1 MNERKTN
8 RKGTLAR
15 TLASAVLLCGAIG
28 VWPAAAQGGDPDS
41 GGGDRRYHGPR
52 SYGGVSPDD
61 GPWSHGR
68 RPEFDRIGREEF
80 ERGYRAGR
88 DDERL
93 RGERRGESG
102 RERFTDL
109 GWNDPWQTESRERL
123 ERAAARLREAL
134 VLMRRQPSGRG
145 RDEALEQARQALV
158 RVQNAMTWLPSEEGA
173 AGGEERRRYERRSGQ
188 GIGAERASGGWL
200 S

>member
-1 MNERKTN
+1 MNNRDTN
-8 RKGTLAR
+8 RKGALVR
-15 TLASAVLLCGAIG
+15 TLASAVVFCGVGA
-28 VWPAAAQGGDPDS
+28 WPAAAQGSDPGF
-41 GGGDRRYHGPR
+41 GGGDHRYYGPR

-61 GPWSHGR
+61 GSWSDRR
-68 RPEFDRIGREEF
+68 RPEFDRVGREAF

-93 RGERRGESG
+93 RGGRRGESG
-102 RERFTDL
+102 WERFTDL

-134 VLMRRQPSGRG
+134 VLMRRQPSGSR
-145 RDEALEQARQALV
+145 RDEALEQARQALI
-158 RVQNAMTWLPSEEGA
+158 RVQNAMTWLPRGDDA
-173 AGGEERRRYERRSGQ
+173 AGGEERRQYERRSGQ
-188 GIGAERASGGWL
+188 GIGAERAAGGWL